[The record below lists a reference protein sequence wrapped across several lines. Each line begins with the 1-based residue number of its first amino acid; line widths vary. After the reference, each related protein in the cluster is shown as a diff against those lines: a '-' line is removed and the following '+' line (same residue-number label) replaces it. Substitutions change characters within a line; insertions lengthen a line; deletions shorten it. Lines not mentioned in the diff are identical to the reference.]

1 MATCTSDVFMPP
13 DTRWPPKVLTV
24 LGGRLCPLKIQDEK
38 IGYSG
43 VEFWIVNIDIQP
55 PLMEVK
61 LEEWLS
67 EEDEVNWRDTKMVK
81 KKTSD
86 KHHSN
91 FKCQIYDLY
100 GIPSIEPVAT
110 SDASRVQAFNSKAL
124 GTEGVLEE
132 NGFLAQEE
140 DLGDIFFM
148 EVALGA

>member
-13 DTRWPPKVLTV
+13 DTRWPPKTV

-55 PLMEVK
+55 PLME
-61 LEEWLS
+61 
-67 EEDEVNWRDTKMVK
+67 
-81 KKTSD
+81 
-86 KHHSN
+86 
-91 FKCQIYDLY
+91 
-100 GIPSIEPVAT
+100 GIPSTEPVAT

-140 DLGDIFFM
+140 DVRDIFFI